1 LSYSSSI
8 PIVCA
13 VNYLNTVPLVWGMLH
28 GPQQSRVRLRFEI
41 PSICAETVE
50 SGEAGIGLVP
60 VAEVARQGLEI
71 IPGYGIACRGAVRSI
86 LLVSRVPIRKIRT
99 LAADLGSRTSVQLA
113 RVILREIYG
122 VQPEFMR
129 REPNLESMLAECDAA
144 LVIGDP
150 ALRIDPTKLAYE
162 TLDLGAEWQALTGLP
177 MVFALWAGNAPL
189 QSEELSDIVAGSYEF
204 GRQNIY
210 EVARQEH
217 AARGVTES
225 VAQEYLTS
233 YIRYEIGDREMRG
246 LETFVELAGLQRIN
260 VASVALS

>member
-1 LSYSSSI
+1 
-8 PIVCA
+8 
-13 VNYLNTVPLVWGMLH
+13 MLH

-41 PSICAETVE
+41 PSICADTIERA
-50 SGEAGIGLVP
+50 EAAIGLVP
-60 VAEVARQGLEI
+60 VAEVARQDLEI

-86 LLVSRVPIRKIRT
+86 LLVSRVPIREIKT

-122 VQPEFMR
+122 VRPEFMR
-129 REPNLESMLAECDAA
+129 RAPQLETMLAECDAA
-144 LVIGDP
+144 LIIGDP
-150 ALRIDPTKLAYE
+150 ALRIDPTKLTYE

-189 QSEELSDIVAGSYEF
+189 QSDELANIVAGSYEF

-210 EVARQEH
+210 EIARQQHE
-217 AARGVTES
+217 ARGVTET

-246 LETFVELAGLQRIN
+246 LEAFVELAGLQRIG
-260 VASVALS
+260 VAPVPVS